1 MKKYIVKAII
11 VVLILYAAFT
21 FIFLDILWPIRYGG
35 FERGLFILLSFYIVS
50 ICIKKD
56 ET

>member
-1 MKKYIVKAII
+1 MRKYIVKAII

-35 FERGLFILLSFYIVS
+35 FERGFFILLSSYIVC
-50 ICIKKD
+50 ICIRFKR
-56 ET
+56 